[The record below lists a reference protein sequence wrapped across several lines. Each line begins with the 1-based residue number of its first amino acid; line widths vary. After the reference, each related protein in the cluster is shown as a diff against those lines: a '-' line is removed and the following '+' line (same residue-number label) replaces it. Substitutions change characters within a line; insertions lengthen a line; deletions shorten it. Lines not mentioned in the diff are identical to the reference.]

1 MSDEWTM
8 VAVAEVQPGDRV
20 RHRGFEFEVGRVDQN
35 FLGRDNMVCMIE
47 DTPDRWHA
55 YPAQTSA
62 EVEVLRTA

>member
-1 MSDEWTM
+1 MSDEWKT
-8 VAVAEVQPGDRV
+8 VEVTEVKPGDRV

-55 YPAQTSA
+55 YPAPATA
-62 EVEVLRTA
+62 EVEVLRSA